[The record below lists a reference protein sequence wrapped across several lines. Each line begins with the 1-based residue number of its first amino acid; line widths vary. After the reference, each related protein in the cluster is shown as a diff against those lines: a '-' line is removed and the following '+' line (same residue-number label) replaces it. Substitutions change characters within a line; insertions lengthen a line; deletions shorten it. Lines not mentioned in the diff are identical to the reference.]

1 MILHVR
7 RNTPNKIVYLESGY
21 RTLQPMVY
29 KRQLNFFR
37 KVKNDCETDATS
49 SIAKLFTLGMNSNT
63 KFLKHYKILDEKFT
77 APDEYYKF
85 YAEQHKTKIYDKIQ
99 EKYDQDIDSML
110 GTYKR
115 GNPTFVKPSLHSSI
129 CCNENDRR
137 IITRY
142 RTGSH
147 DLKIQSGR
155 LIRSEVIENAPVIM
169 ISKRFIT

>member
-1 MILHVR
+1 
-7 RNTPNKIVYLESGY
+7 
-21 RTLQPMVY
+21 
-29 KRQLNFFR
+29 
-37 KVKNDCETDATS
+37 
-49 SIAKLFTLGMNSNT
+49 MNSNT
-63 KFLKHYKILDEKFT
+63 KFLKHYKILDEKFPT
-77 APDEYYKF
+77 PDEYYKF
-85 YAEQHKTKIYDKIQ
+85 YAEQHKTNIYDKIQ

-129 CCNENDRR
+129 CCNENDRT

-169 ISKRFIT
+169 IFKRFIT